1 MNKSA
6 YIIAFVVIGVALG
19 FTLWSFSSGLTPYVN
34 VGAARKTG
42 APVQIRGLILR
53 DPGHPVV
60 RDSRRHA
67 LRFWIKDANKEE
79 IEVVYYGAKPDAF
92 DSAPGTAAHGYV
104 RKENGRDIFVSDNLI
119 VQCPSKYN
127 DESSIYKRAASAGK

>member
-1 MNKSA
+1 MNRA

-19 FTLWSFSSGLTPYVN
+19 FTLWSFSSGLTPYVT
-34 VGAARKTG
+34 VAAARKTA

-53 DPGHPVV
+53 DYEHPIVP
-60 RDSRRHA
+60 DTRRKA

-104 RKENGRDIFVSDNLI
+104 RKENGRDIFLSDSLI

-127 DESSIYKRAASAGK
+127 DEKTRTALAGK